1 MNNSSLPAWRKFLA
15 NHKLN
20 KLYDEDIAKLSCK
33 ELHEA
38 LESFAY
44 IIYGKNVTDPLFNRH
59 TQIIIEKLYHK
70 SIEENYYWQ
79 FCSFKTYKNHLN
91 KLPFEYFKKHKEDG
105 RNLYSFYPYE
115 LNELKNYYDS
125 EKKMFVYR
133 FRKDGTAL
141 HLYFNATETDT
152 FTFITNSLHEKIDLI
167 ENRLNII
174 ENYPAIVNFTPFPE
188 QELFVSQ
195 NQFCKG
201 FIYSEPKD
209 YKTLSNKVNSLSI
222 GYNKILDKINSGTK
236 KEKINAFNYLNMK
249 YLSDLKGLLNDVVIF
264 VANQKDVFFETKA
277 NLTPLADLLH
287 FIDCFAKEHQKKW
300 HFPTV
305 ETFIKNID
313 NIDFESSEQ
322 SKSEYLS
329 DMLSIIKNQTK
340 TGLKYNVEETL
351 TIDLIC
357 LSDFPIYNKLKNQKE
372 KLISYIESILQNEPE
387 QTQPEKKPEIKLTAP
402 AKDLFCK
409 ILIESGIEKVTE
421 KNIMHTCTRICK
433 KYNIEL
439 QSKLG
444 KSYYHTHKTVVER
457 KYLRQISELI
467 LPTIKDTKIES
478 AVHEFTESK

>member
-38 LESFAY
+38 FESFAY

-167 ENRLNII
+167 EKRI
-174 ENYPAIVNFTPFPE
+174 ET
-188 QELFVSQ
+188 
-195 NQFCKG
+195 
-201 FIYSEPKD
+201 
-209 YKTLSNKVNSLSI
+209 
-222 GYNKILDKINSGTK
+222 
-236 KEKINAFNYLNMK
+236 
-249 YLSDLKGLLNDVVIF
+249 
-264 VANQKDVFFETKA
+264 
-277 NLTPLADLLH
+277 
-287 FIDCFAKEHQKKW
+287 
-300 HFPTV
+300 
-305 ETFIKNID
+305 IKNYRPPIEE
-313 NIDFESSEQ
+313 NSET
-322 SKSEYLS
+322 
-329 DMLSIIKNQTK
+329 TK
-340 TGLKYNVEETL
+340 
-351 TIDLIC
+351 
-357 LSDFPIYNKLKNQKE
+357 
-372 KLISYIESILQNEPE
+372 
-387 QTQPEKKPEIKLTAP
+387 TQPENKP
-402 AKDLFCK
+402 
-409 ILIESGIEKVTE
+409 VTE
-421 KNIMHTCTRICK
+421 IYCK
-433 KYNIEL
+433 ASEIIAKLNEYQFSIYLLEQKYSINKVKEALKENTISTPYIIAL
-439 QSKLG
+439 LSKLG
-444 KSYYHTHKTVVER
+444 FITYLLDNYFKSKTELHK
-457 KYLRQISELI
+457 ELSKI
-467 LPTIKDTKIES
+467 LNCAGRRIKGNIN
-478 AVHEFTESK
+478 VLSKHSKDDKDNYTSWQFIDDIDLQSLGL